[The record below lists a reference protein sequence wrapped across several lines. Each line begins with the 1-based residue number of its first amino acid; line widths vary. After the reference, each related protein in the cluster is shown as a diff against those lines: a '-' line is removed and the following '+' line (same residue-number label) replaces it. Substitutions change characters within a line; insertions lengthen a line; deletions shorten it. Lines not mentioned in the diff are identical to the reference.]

1 MRIRINTK
9 KPLNVLEAKKE
20 ADRFNNLAKS
30 AETNLSI
37 LLDEIKKVEKKL
49 SALKSQEE
57 EIEKSIREKKEEKN
71 KTSDES
77 LTAKTE
83 LKKIQTQIQTDKH
96 VLEKGKKELEILKQ
110 SKIEYTDELNQ
121 SILVSQ
127 KKEQKKLD
135 TILVSIKEQKKILD
149 LNEKDLLVIK
159 NKIKTEKE
167 SVQVAEGKN
176 LILQTE
182 KTILEDEIE
191 TKKSKLKEVLNEL
204 EDLDP
209 AVSYLLDV
217 RIKINTALETL
228 SGLDTKIFERKG
240 EYAEFEEKENLKKEN
255 LKKIEEAIDT
265 KARRL
270 KSMLEEKALSKYLEA
285 YNIT

>member
-9 KPLNVLEAKKE
+9 KPLNVLEA
-20 ADRFNNLAKS
+20 
-30 AETNLSI
+30 
-37 LLDEIKKVEKKL
+37 
-49 SALKSQEE
+49 
-57 EIEKSIREKKEEKN
+57 KKEEKN